1 MSYYVCYAFAKGGGG
16 WGMHYEVKREIAA
29 SPDAVWSIITDPKM
43 LAEGGFGIIRIE
55 GAIAPGASIKLW
67 SEGAPKR
74 AFPLKVSVFEPA
86 RRMVWEGGMPFG
98 LFRGVRTF
106 SLAPQGNATQF
117 TMRET
122 FSGLMLPLIARSMPD
137 LAPSFAKFGDGLKR
151 LAEG

>member
-1 MSYYVCYAFAKGGGG
+1 
-16 WGMHYEVKREIAA
+16 MHYEVKREIAA
-29 SPDAVWSIITDPKM
+29 SPDVVWSIITDAKR
-43 LAEGGFGIIRIE
+43 LAEGGLGIIKVE
-55 GAIAPGASIKLW
+55 GTIAPGASIKLW
-67 SEGAPKR
+67 SVAAPKR
-74 AFPLKVSVFEPA
+74 AFPLKVSTFEPS
-86 RRMVWEGGMPFG
+86 RRMIWEGGMPFG

-117 TMRET
+117 TMREE